1 MQLLTRKFTTQ
12 QYHQMA
18 ETGIFDPQENLEL
31 ITGEIITMSPVGFR
45 HAFVTNYLTNFFPR
59 NLGEQVIVSSQN
71 QINLGNESEPQPDV
85 VLLRPRDDFYATQL
99 PTPADIFLLIE
110 VADTSLTY
118 DREIKIPL
126 YAQYQIPEIWLI
138 NLSQKQLERYTDIQG
153 NAYTNIEIYKPSQ
166 SISCLAFPELK
177 LHLETIFN

>member
-18 ETGIFDPQENLEL
+18 KTGIFDPQENLEL

-59 NLGEQVIVSSQN
+59 NLGEQAIVSTQN
-71 QINLGNESEPQPDV
+71 PINLGNESEPRPDV
-85 VLLRPRDDFYATQL
+85 VLLRPREDFYATQL
-99 PTPADIFLLIE
+99 PTAADILLLIE

-118 DREIKIPL
+118 DREIKISL
-126 YAQYQIPEIWLI
+126 YAQHQVPEVWLI
-138 NLSQKQLERYTDIQG
+138 NLSQKQLECHTEIQ
-153 NAYTNIEIYKPSQ
+153 NNTYQKTKIYQPHQ
-166 SISCLAFPELK
+166 SVSCLTFPTLELNLDK
-177 LHLETIFN
+177 LFT